1 MLRGKAK
8 QTKGVKVKNKGFTL
22 IEMMIVVAIIAVLV
36 GISLPSLLGNR
47 RTANQQ
53 AALAEIRTIGTA
65 AEGYFIAHDNY
76 PSSNFFSTLYTGGY
90 LPSRYNTANAS
101 ITKSGYII
109 SVASA
114 GPTAYTVQATP
125 INGNLGKKC
134 YHVTEGGTI
143 EQKDYDSNSGSC
155 SSGSWSSI

>member
-65 AEGYFIAHDNY
+65 AEGYFIANDNY
-76 PSSNFFSTLYTGGY
+76 PSSNFFSTLYTDGY

-101 ITKSGYII
+101 ITKSGYTN

-125 INGNLGKKC
+125 INENLGQKC
-134 YHVTEGGTI
+134 YRVTEGGTI
-143 EQKDYDSNSGSC
+143 EQEDYSGSSC
-155 SSGSWSSI
+155 TGSWSSI

>member
-65 AEGYFIAHDNY
+65 AEGYFIANDNY
-76 PSSNFFSTLYTGGY
+76 PSSNFFSTLYNDGY

-101 ITKSGYII
+101 ITKSGYTI
-109 SVASA
+109 SVIS
-114 GPTAYTVQATP
+114 PTSTTYTVQAEP
-125 INGNLGKKC
+125 LNDNLGQKC
-134 YHVTEGGTI
+134 YRVTQGGTI
-143 EQKDYDSNSGSC
+143 EQTDYSGGSC
-155 SSGSWSSI
+155 GTTWSSI